1 MGEVQARKVTE
12 RREPRR
18 IIVSEKSNRRQLL
31 KKGAIAATG
40 AGALLGHAGSASA
53 SQAERSADV
62 CVIGAGYAG
71 MAAAWALRKAGR
83 SVIVLEA
90 RPRIGGR
97 IWSTKLSDGTPID
110 LGGAWVSATQPGILG
125 LAQEMGI
132 STYPQYTRG
141 PITLVHPDGRAFYY
155 RQLAELLPI
164 FPDEI
169 TDLGVAF
176 ETIHSMA
183 QAINVEA
190 PWEKVSLPE
199 LGPGKTSLDADA
211 LTVANWLETR
221 MATPVGR
228 ALLGKA
234 LTGAYGLEPAAVSL
248 LHLLF
253 QTSTSP
259 ARRLEQFLGTGPGE
273 ASSLRV
279 NGGAEA
285 IADAIAA
292 RLPRGSI
299 YLNAPVRAIHQE
311 GQRVEVVTDRIL
323 VRARRAI
330 VAIPTSVA
338 GYIRFTPILPP
349 DRAQLMQ
356 RFPHGTVWKIWLV
369 YDEAFWRKP
378 QPGLPDGVNGNSVAP
393 GSIVGITIDAGLQ
406 EGRDKPGLLNAFVE
420 GDAARQIARLSPGQR
435 RQLILDEMV
444 KRFGPQAAQLSTRI
458 VFPATRQPY
467 VEKNWAEEEWVRGDF
482 VGTPGPGVHTGFG
495 FGPALREPFGLV
507 HWAGVDTATRWYG
520 TMDSAVQSGQRAA
533 AEVLQ
538 VDPIRR

>member
-1 MGEVQARKVTE
+1 M
-12 RREPRR
+12 
-18 IIVSEKSNRRQLL
+18 SEKTNRRQLL

-40 AGALLGHAGSASA
+40 AGALLGHAEMASA
-53 SQAERSADV
+53 SRAERSADV
-62 CVIGAGYAG
+62 CVVGAGYSG
-71 MAAAWALRKAGR
+71 LAAAWALRKAGR

-97 IWSTKLSDGTPID
+97 IWSTKLSDGTTID
-110 LGGAWVSATQPGILG
+110 LGGAWISSAQPGMLG

-141 PITLVHPDGRAFYY
+141 PITLVHPDGRSFYY
-155 RQLAELLPI
+155 HQLAELLPV

-190 PWEKVSLPE
+190 PWEEVSLPE
-199 LGPGKTSLDADA
+199 LGPGKTSRDADA
-211 LTVANWLETR
+211 LTIANWMASS

-234 LTGAYGLEPAAVSL
+234 LTGVFGLEPAAVSL

-253 QTSTSP
+253 QSASGP
-259 ARRLEQFLGTGPGE
+259 AKRIEQFFGTGPGD

-292 RLPRGSI
+292 RLPRGSV
-299 YLNAPVRAIHQE
+299 YLNAPVRGIHQE
-311 GQRVEVVTDRIL
+311 GRRVEVVTDKVL

-330 VAIPTSVA
+330 VAIPTSAA

-356 RFPHGTVWKIWLV
+356 RFPHGTVWKVWLV

-393 GSIVGITIDAGLQ
+393 GSVVGITIDAGLQ
-406 EGRDKPGLLNAFVE
+406 EGRDRPGLLNCFVE
-420 GDAARQIARLSPGQR
+420 GDAARQIAHLSPQER
-435 RQLILDEMV
+435 RQLILAEMV

-458 VFPATRQPY
+458 VFPPTGEPY
-467 VEKNWAEEEWVRGDF
+467 AEKNWAEEEWVRGDF
-482 VGTPGPGVHTGFG
+482 AGTPGPGVYTGFG
-495 FGPALREPFGLV
+495 FGPALRQPFGLV
-507 HWAGVDTATRWYG
+507 HWAGVDTATRWYAA
-520 TMDSAVQSGQRAA
+520 MDGAVQAGQRAA

-538 VDPIRR
+538 AEPIAR